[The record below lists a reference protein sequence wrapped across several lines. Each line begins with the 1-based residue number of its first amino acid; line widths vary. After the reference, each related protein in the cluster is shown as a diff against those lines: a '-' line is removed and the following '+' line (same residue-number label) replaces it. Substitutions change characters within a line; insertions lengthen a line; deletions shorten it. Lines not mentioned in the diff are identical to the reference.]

1 MTNPNSENLLLI
13 AVIIIGI
20 AVLFI
25 AIVEGVVLLQRFTR
39 DLTRINREISR
50 STDDDKYYWLKK
62 RRRLWLSLIPF
73 VPYKCY

>member
-25 AIVEGVVLLQRFTR
+25 AIVEVVVLLQRFTR

-50 STDDDKYYWLKK
+50 STDDDKYYWLKSAAACGC
-62 RRRLWLSLIPF
+62 R
-73 VPYKCY
+73 